1 MSSIGVDIGGS
12 HITACN
18 YDLQQEKLDDSSLV
32 YRKIDPK
39 GSKSEILGGWVEALK
54 ECRSSLSSKITGIG
68 IAMPGPFDYY
78 NGISL
83 IKDLDKLNAL
93 YEANIRLELAERL
106 ELHPSQIR
114 FINDATA
121 FSIAEAKVGCAR
133 NFNRVV
139 AITLGTGL
147 GASFLID
154 GKPILRDKSVPEG
167 GFLYNQ
173 FYRNEIADNVFST
186 RGILR
191 RYREISGK
199 EVQNV
204 RILSELAKKDSQAK
218 QCFVEFGK
226 DLGEFL
232 EPYLRA
238 FDADAIVLGGNISKA
253 FPLFGQSLIE
263 KLGKIKIIKSNL
275 GEKAAIIGSA
285 LLLDDAYYSEIKP
298 TLKLM

>member
-12 HITACN
+12 HITACK

-54 ECRSSLSSKITGIG
+54 ECQGSLSSKITGIG

-106 ELHPSQIR
+106 KLQPSQIR

-133 NFNRVV
+133 NFKRVV

-147 GASFLID
+147 GASFLIE

-204 RILSELAKKDSQAK
+204 RILSEMAEKDSQAK
-218 QCFVEFGK
+218 QCFIEFGD

-232 EPYLRA
+232 DLYLRA
-238 FDADAIVLGGNISKA
+238 FNADAVVLGGNISKA

-263 KLGKIKIIKSNL
+263 KLGKIEIIKSNL

-285 LLLDDAYYSEIKP
+285 LLLDDDYYSEISS